1 MFTLYKNNSAF
12 FIPYFVFLLAGAVTL
27 LLWSK
32 PEIHHYINRYHTPA
46 FDTFFK
52 YYTNI
57 GLGWL
62 IIPVALTL
70 SFVRL
75 RYVIISL
82 IGFLMVFIIN
92 DSIKQLAA
100 TPRPIEVFSD
110 LHQSLYLVPGVEMY
124 SQNSFPSGHSAM
136 AFCLFCIVAFV
147 APGKLLKFTCF
158 VSAILVAYSR
168 MYLSLH
174 FLIDVYFGSLVGVI
188 CAIAAYSAGMKLVWL
203 NKFSRMDKPL
213 INLHK
218 AK

>member
-12 FIPYFVFLLAGAVTL
+12 FIPYFVFLLAGAVAL

-32 PEIHHYINRYHTPA
+32 PEIHHYINRYHAPV

-62 IIPVALTL
+62 IIPVALAL

-75 RYVIISL
+75 RYVIIAL
-82 IGFLMVFIIN
+82 VGFLMVFIIN

-110 LHQSLYLVPGVEMY
+110 LNQSIYLVPGVQMY
-124 SQNSFPSGHSAM
+124 SQNSFPSGHSAI
-136 AFCLFCIVAFV
+136 AFCLFCIVALCTSSK
-147 APGKLLKFTCF
+147 PLKFISF
-158 VSAILVAYSR
+158 IIAALVAYSR

-174 FLIDVYFGSLVGVI
+174 FLIDVYFGSVVGVI
-188 CAIAAYSAGMKLVWL
+188 CAIIVYSVGMKLAWL
-203 NKFSRMDKPL
+203 NKFSRIDKPV